1 MHQFLPEGLHPQP
14 EGDTKEELLLAMQQ
28 RKILQAPAIKCDER
42 HDRHIALGC
51 CAGVMPRA
59 EAARGILGGGR
70 IARLRLL
77 AAALFGGLYAAAALF
92 APLGV
97 LQGLPMKLVSLVIML
112 LIAFGAGRQTLRT
125 GLLFLA
131 AVCAFA
137 GAAVLAAQ
145 LFGTGVLVLPGGTFY
160 AVSVLGLLLLAGLL
174 YMLCY
179 TIFSCT
185 AQHGGEIRTMTLL
198 YGGNRVPVRAL
209 HDTGCTLRDPMTG
222 ERVLVAEADA
232 LRALLPDASI
242 TPAALADPAELL
254 LRLKTRAPA
263 LPARLLSYKCV
274 GTQAG
279 LILCLRC
286 EIQVRPGV
294 RKRCLAAF
302 SPTPVSD
309 GGNYDALIGGTI
321 G

>member
-1 MHQFLPEGLHPQP
+1 MTNDRPQFRLECDLFFAFAAYAFEARTNRGGGVQVTVYADEAFLLN
-14 EGDTKEELLLAMQQ
+14 GAVDYLLL
-28 RKILQAPAIKCDER
+28 I
-42 HDRHIALGC
+42 
-51 CAGVMPRA
+51 CAA
-59 EAARGILGGGR
+59 KLGGGR

-77 AAALFGGLYAAAALF
+77 AAALFGGLYAAATLF

-97 LQGLPMKLVSLVIML
+97 LPGLPMKLISLVVML
-112 LIAFGAGRQTLRT
+112 LIAFGASRQTLRT

-131 AVCAFA
+131 AGCAFA

-145 LFGTGVLVLPGGTFY
+145 LFGTDVLVLPGGTFY
-160 AVSVLGLLLLAGLL
+160 AVSILGLLLLAGLL

-179 TIFSCT
+179 TVFSCT
-185 AQHGGEIRTMTLL
+185 AQHGGEIRSMTLL
-198 YGGNRVPVRAL
+198 YGANHAPVRAL

-232 LRALLPDASI
+232 LRALLPDVSI

-254 LRLKTRAPA
+254 LRLKTRDPA

-279 LILCLRC
+279 LLLCLRC
-286 EIQVRPGV
+286 EIQVKPGV

>member
-1 MHQFLPEGLHPQP
+1 MTNDRPAIPLGIATSFFAFAAYAFEARTNRGGGVQVTVYADEAFLLNGAV
-14 EGDTKEELLLAMQQ
+14 DYLLL
-28 RKILQAPAIKCDER
+28 I
-42 HDRHIALGC
+42 
-51 CAGVMPRA
+51 CAA
-59 EAARGILGGGR
+59 KLGGGR

-77 AAALFGGLYAAAALF
+77 AAALFGGLYAAATLF

-97 LQGLPMKLVSLVIML
+97 LQGLPMKLISLVVML
-112 LIAFGAGRQTLRT
+112 LIAFGASRQTLRT

-131 AVCAFA
+131 AGCAFA

-145 LFGTGVLVLPGGTFY
+145 LFGTDVLVLPGGTFY
-160 AVSVLGLLLLAGLL
+160 AVSILGLLLLAGLL

-179 TIFSCT
+179 TVFSCT
-185 AQHGGEIRTMTLL
+185 AQHGGEIRSMTLL
-198 YGGNRVPVRAL
+198 YGANHAPVRAL

-232 LRALLPDASI
+232 LRALLPDVSI

-254 LRLKTRAPA
+254 LRLKTRDPA

-274 GTQAG
+274 GTQTG
-279 LILCLRC
+279 LLLCLRC
-286 EIQVRPGV
+286 EIQVKPGV

>member
-1 MHQFLPEGLHPQP
+1 MRMTVYADEAFLLNGVV
-14 EGDTKEELLLAMQQ
+14 DYLLL
-28 RKILQAPAIKCDER
+28 I
-42 HDRHIALGC
+42 
-51 CAGVMPRA
+51 CAA
-59 EAARGILGGGR
+59 KLGGGR

-179 TIFSCT
+179 TVFSCT

>member
-1 MHQFLPEGLHPQP
+1 MTVYADEAFLLNGAV
-14 EGDTKEELLLAMQQ
+14 DYLLL
-28 RKILQAPAIKCDER
+28 I
-42 HDRHIALGC
+42 
-51 CAGVMPRA
+51 CAA
-59 EAARGILGGGR
+59 KLGGGR

-97 LQGLPMKLVSLVIML
+97 LQGLPMKLVSLVVIML

-179 TIFSCT
+179 TVFSCT
-185 AQHGGEIRTMTLL
+185 AQHGGEIKTIQDL
-198 YGGNRVPVRAL
+198 Y
-209 HDTGCTLRDPMTG
+209 
-222 ERVLVAEADA
+222 
-232 LRALLPDASI
+232 
-242 TPAALADPAELL
+242 
-254 LRLKTRAPA
+254 
-263 LPARLLSYKCV
+263 
-274 GTQAG
+274 
-279 LILCLRC
+279 
-286 EIQVRPGV
+286 
-294 RKRCLAAF
+294 
-302 SPTPVSD
+302 
-309 GGNYDALIGGTI
+309 
-321 G
+321 

>member
-1 MHQFLPEGLHPQP
+1 MTVYADEAFLLNGAV
-14 EGDTKEELLLAMQQ
+14 DYLLL
-28 RKILQAPAIKCDER
+28 I
-42 HDRHIALGC
+42 
-51 CAGVMPRA
+51 CAA
-59 EAARGILGGGR
+59 KLGGGR

-179 TIFSCT
+179 TVFSCT

-198 YGGNRVPVRAL
+198 YGGNQVPVRAL

-222 ERVLVAEADA
+222 ERVLVADADA

-242 TPAALADPAELL
+242 TPAALALQMRRHAGGPDFV
-254 LRLKTRAPA
+254 PA
-263 LPARLLSYKCV
+263 LRDT
-274 GTQAG
+274 GQAG
-279 LILCLRC
+279 
-286 EIQVRPGV
+286 RPETLPRGLFPNARFRR
-294 RKRCLAAF
+294 RKL
-302 SPTPVSD
+302 
-309 GGNYDALIGGTI
+309 
-321 G
+321 

>member
-1 MHQFLPEGLHPQP
+1 MTVYADEAFLLNGAV
-14 EGDTKEELLLAMQQ
+14 DYLLL
-28 RKILQAPAIKCDER
+28 I
-42 HDRHIALGC
+42 
-51 CAGVMPRA
+51 CAA
-59 EAARGILGGGR
+59 KLGGGR

-77 AAALFGGLYAAAALF
+77 AAALFGGLYAAATLF

-97 LQGLPMKLVSLVIML
+97 LQGLPMKLISLVVML
-112 LIAFGAGRQTLRT
+112 LIAFGVSRETLRT

-179 TIFSCT
+179 TVFSCT
-185 AQHGGEIRTMTLL
+185 AQHGGEIRSMTLL
-198 YGGNRVPVRAL
+198 YGANHAPVRAL

-232 LRALLPDASI
+232 SAGCVYHACRARGPGGTAAAAENTRSSASGTAFKLQMRRHTGR
-242 TPAALADPAELL
+242 TPVV
-254 LRLKTRAPA
+254 PA
-263 LPARLLSYKCV
+263 L
-274 GTQAG
+274 
-279 LILCLRC
+279 
-286 EIQVRPGV
+286 
-294 RKRCLAAF
+294 
-302 SPTPVSD
+302 
-309 GGNYDALIGGTI
+309 
-321 G
+321 

>member
-1 MHQFLPEGLHPQP
+1 MTVYADEAFLLNGAV
-14 EGDTKEELLLAMQQ
+14 DYLLL
-28 RKILQAPAIKCDER
+28 I
-42 HDRHIALGC
+42 
-51 CAGVMPRA
+51 CAA
-59 EAARGILGGGR
+59 KLGGGR

-97 LQGLPMKLVSLVIML
+97 LQGLAMKLVSLVIML

-179 TIFSCT
+179 TVFSCT

-222 ERVLVAEADA
+222 ERVLVADADA

-242 TPAALADPAELL
+242 TPAALADPACRRPVPRPGGAAAAPENTRPRASGAAFELQM
-254 LRLKTRAPA
+254 RRHAGRPDFVPA
-263 LPARLLSYKCV
+263 LRDT
-274 GTQAG
+274 GQAG
-279 LILCLRC
+279 
-286 EIQVRPGV
+286 RPETLPRGLFPNARFRR
-294 RKRCLAAF
+294 RKL
-302 SPTPVSD
+302 
-309 GGNYDALIGGTI
+309 
-321 G
+321 

>member
-1 MHQFLPEGLHPQP
+1 MRMTVYADEAFLLNGAV
-14 EGDTKEELLLAMQQ
+14 DYLLLV
-28 RKILQAPAIKCDER
+28 
-42 HDRHIALGC
+42 
-51 CAGVMPRA
+51 CAA
-59 EAARGILGGGR
+59 KLGGGR

-77 AAALFGGLYAAAALF
+77 AAAVFGGLYAAAALF

-97 LQGLPMKLVSLVIML
+97 LQGLPTKLMSLAVML
-112 LIAFGAGRQTLRT
+112 LIAFGVSRETLRT

-174 YMLCY
+174 YLLCY
-179 TIFSCT
+179 TVFSCT
-185 AQHGGEIRTMTLL
+185 AQHGGEIRPLTLL
-198 YGGNRVPVRAL
+198 YGGNQAPIRAL

-222 ERVLVAEADA
+222 ERVLVAEAGA
-232 LRALLPDASI
+232 LQALLPDIPI

-254 LRLKTRAPA
+254 LRLKTRDPA
-263 LPARLLSYKCV
+263 LPARLLSYRSV

-279 LILCLRC
+279 LLLCLRC
-286 EIQVRPGV
+286 EAQEGTGEQ
-294 RKRCLAAF
+294 KRCLAAF

-309 GGNYDALIGGTI
+309 GGSYHALIGGEI

>member
-1 MHQFLPEGLHPQP
+1 MTVYADEAFLLNGAV
-14 EGDTKEELLLAMQQ
+14 DYLLL
-28 RKILQAPAIKCDER
+28 I
-42 HDRHIALGC
+42 
-51 CAGVMPRA
+51 CAA
-59 EAARGILGGGR
+59 KLGGGR

-179 TIFSCT
+179 TVFSCT

-198 YGGNRVPVRAL
+198 YGGNQVPVRAL

-222 ERVLVAEADA
+222 ERVLVADADA

-242 TPAALADPAELL
+242 TPAALADPAELHACNPSTL
-254 LRLKTRAPA
+254 GGQVRLKTRAPA